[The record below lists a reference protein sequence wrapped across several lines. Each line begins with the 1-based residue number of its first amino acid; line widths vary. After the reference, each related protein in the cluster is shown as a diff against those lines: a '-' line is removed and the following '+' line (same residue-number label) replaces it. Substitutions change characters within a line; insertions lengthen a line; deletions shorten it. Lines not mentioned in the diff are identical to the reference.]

1 MSIGNF
7 GLYRQ
12 DGRLRGSYVYM
23 LLCRDDGPIYVK
35 VGITDRPD
43 SRMMALRLGC
53 PVAPRQF
60 CTMEVVSRRK
70 ARTIEVD
77 LHAAFAR
84 WSAHGEWFKVDL
96 ADKEKF
102 NEAWKQVLGRHVMA
116 GWPCAWSKV
125 AVQPVMDAKHR
136 AQKYRLKVLLRRGP
150 AYQDFTRHA
159 RND

>member
-43 SRMMALRLGC
+43 SRLLALRLGC
-53 PVAPRQF
+53 PVVPRQF

-70 ARTIEVD
+70 ARAIEID
-77 LHAAFAR
+77 LHAAFGQWA
-84 WSAHGEWFKVDL
+84 AHGEWFKVDMSH
-96 ADKEKF
+96 KTEF
-102 NEAWKQVLGRHVMA
+102 NEAWKQVLARHTMA
-116 GWPCAWSKV
+116 GWPAAWSRV
-125 AVQPVMDAKHR
+125 AVQPVIEAKHR

-150 AYQDFTRHA
+150 AYRDFTRDA
-159 RND
+159 RNH